1 MTLRD
6 QFNHSADFYIA
17 LLARIPRSE
26 FHGIPCSEFDGI
38 PRSNFDNLPLF

>member
-26 FHGIPCSEFDGI
+26 FDGI
-38 PRSNFDNLPLF
+38 RRSEFDNLPLF